1 VTKEGVEIAHKN
13 LILSSYQGGNSIAVL
28 IGPFRIRRSNMV
40 QMWIGIYLALMLLVV
55 GLWLNPANFFVQVGI
70 FIGAVIVGG
79 GLPF

>member
-1 VTKEGVEIAHKN
+1 
-13 LILSSYQGGNSIAVL
+13 
-28 IGPFRIRRSNMV
+28 MV